1 MTHFVM
7 AKELKHCKN
16 IEDLDANDSVKLK
29 AKDYIRKYMDRYGPV
44 YRKEKSISVANVW
57 WLTEIF

>member
-1 MTHFVM
+1 M

-16 IEDLDANDSVKLK
+16 VEDLDANDSVKLK

-44 YRKEKSISVANVW
+44 YRKDKSVS
-57 WLTEIF
+57 LGDEE

>member
-1 MTHFVM
+1 M

-29 AKDYIRKYMDRYGPV
+29 AKDYIRKYMDRYGAV
-44 YRKEKSISVANVW
+44 YRKEKSISMG
-57 WLTEIF
+57 TD